1 MYPVPGKKIWP
12 KNEAL
17 TVSAANPKSR
27 SREKT
32 SEKIKVNLHSKGER
46 RYPFTDV
53 LITDGFK
60 KPVQIRLKTNPVI
73 DRFCKIYPGAQAI
86 LHAGICYLFSSSRSC
101 RAGRLPAGHLI
112 PRFRFLRIPGSRFLR
127 VPGPGFSGYQGPGFS
142 GHPGPGFSGH
152 QGPGFSGH
160 QGPGFS
166 GHPVHPWSP
175 RTSSMEPADFFRREQ
190 EQMRMNMVF

>member
-32 SEKIKVNLHSKGER
+32 SKKIKVNLHSKGER

-53 LITDGFK
+53 LIIDGYK

-73 DRFCKIYPGAQAI
+73 DRFCKIYNDTISTTRLAGGLLCAYKARVTGQALKGPLNERSPSAPLSLAQA
-86 LHAGICYLFSSSRSC
+86 LARAFVICCPCLL
-101 RAGRLPAGHLI
+101 A
-112 PRFRFLRIPGSRFLR
+112 
-127 VPGPGFSGYQGPGFS
+127 
-142 GHPGPGFSGH
+142 HP
-152 QGPGFSGH
+152 
-160 QGPGFS
+160 
-166 GHPVHPWSP
+166 
-175 RTSSMEPADFFRREQ
+175 
-190 EQMRMNMVF
+190 

>member
-73 DRFCKIYPGAQAI
+73 DRFCKIYNDTTKACAPAPQVRRPFCTQESVI
-86 LHAGICYLFSSSRSC
+86 YSP
-101 RAGRLPAGHLI
+101 LPA
-112 PRFRFLRIPGSRFLR
+112 PA
-127 VPGPGFSGYQGPGFS
+127 VPEGCQ
-142 GHPGPGFSGH
+142 
-152 QGPGFSGH
+152 
-160 QGPGFS
+160 
-166 GHPVHPWSP
+166 
-175 RTSSMEPADFFRREQ
+175 PAT
-190 EQMRMNMVF
+190 

>member
-46 RYPFTDV
+46 RYPFTDI
-53 LITDGFK
+53 LIIDGFK

-73 DRFCKIYPGAQAI
+73 DRFCKIYNDNKSLRTCAPGAQAI

-101 RAGRLPAGHLI
+101 RAGRLPAGPL
-112 PRFRFLRIPGSRFLR
+112 IPGSRFLR
-127 VPGPGFSGYQGPGFS
+127 APGSRFFRAPG
-142 GHPGPGFSGH
+142 
-152 QGPGFSGH
+152 
-160 QGPGFS
+160 
-166 GHPVHPWSP
+166 
-175 RTSSMEPADFFRREQ
+175 SSMEPADFFRREQ